1 MCIYSHTVRG
11 AENTRASTRS
21 AVRTDFLELQS
32 NLHARAVTVLILED
46 YFLAAVDFESKN
58 SQSSD
63 NPIVCKD
70 ILLEHA
76 HSFSLI
82 LLLAV
87 NAQ

>member
-1 MCIYSHTVRG
+1 MQ
-11 AENTRASTRS
+11 EQL
-21 AVRTDFLELQS
+21 F
-32 NLHARAVTVLILED
+32 VLILED
-46 YFLAAVDFESKN
+46 YFLSAVDFESKN

-87 NAQ
+87 NSQWLVYQVPCL